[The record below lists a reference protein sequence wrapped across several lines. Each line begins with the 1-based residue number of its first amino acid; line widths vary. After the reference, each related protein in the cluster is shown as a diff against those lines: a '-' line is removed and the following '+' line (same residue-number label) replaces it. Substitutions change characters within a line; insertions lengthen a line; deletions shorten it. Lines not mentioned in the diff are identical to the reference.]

1 MLLLVWGQSLPTKQ
15 ARGVRISI
23 SLLIVKGLV
32 KTISDLIEIMRDL
45 ILIVSDLVLIVSDL
59 VLVKTR
65 LEGFVTLVEARKFVG
80 LKRE

>member
-32 KTISDLIEIMRDL
+32 KTISDLIKIMRDL
-45 ILIVSDLVLIVSDL
+45 ILIVSDL

-65 LEGFVTLVEARKFVG
+65 LEGFVTLVEAREFVG
-80 LKRE
+80 LKCE